1 MKSKF
6 WLILFIP
13 ITTFI
18 VLFFIDGNAE
28 GLISDKSD
36 DLEKV
41 VYELEQKDV
50 YELEEIEKSKE
61 VQVSASS
68 SSTKDHRENS
78 NIFNILVVGVDE
90 GGFDNSRSD
99 VMIVASINPDKKDIK
114 LTSVMRDTLSYIPTS
129 KTYQKLNHSYMEG
142 GPKET
147 VRAFNA
153 NFDLDIKDYVVFDF
167 NAVSKVVDA
176 VGGYPT
182 TINAGE
188 SKDMG
193 MEQGSYVLNGDQAV
207 KYMRVRYNSGG
218 DAGRNQRQRDLMEYV
233 MKKAME
239 LGKKDLLS
247 LATKIL
253 PMVRTSYNLFDISE
267 LLDIY
272 GMMGNELSIKQFSF
286 PSQYEGT
293 KLADGLWY
301 AVPNSMIDNVRKLHS
316 DIYETEQLLIDNN
329 VNTISENIQ
338 QRSGVY

>member
-13 ITTFI
+13 IVTFI

-28 GLISDKSD
+28 ELISD
-36 DLEKV
+36 DLERV
-41 VYELEQKDV
+41 VYELEEKDI
-50 YELEEIEKSKE
+50 YELEEIEKVKE

-78 NIFNILVVGVDE
+78 DIFNILVVGVDE

-99 VMIVASINPDKKDIK
+99 VMIIASINPDKKDIK

-176 VGGYPT
+176 VGGYPA

-193 MEQGSYVLNGDQAV
+193 MAQGSYVLNGDQAV
-207 KYMRVRYNSGG
+207 KYMRIRYNSGG

-233 MKKAME
+233 MKKAMD
-239 LGKKDLLS
+239 LGKKDMLS
-247 LATKIL
+247 LATKML
-253 PMVRTSYNLFDISE
+253 PMVRTSYNLFDISQ

-301 AVPNSMIDNVRKLHS
+301 AVPNSMIDNVIKLHS

>member
-13 ITTFI
+13 IVTFI

-28 GLISDKSD
+28 ELTSD
-36 DLEKV
+36 DLERV
-41 VYELEQKDV
+41 VYELEEKDV
-50 YELEEIEKSKE
+50 YELEEIEKFKE

-78 NIFNILVVGVDE
+78 DIFNILVIGVDE

-176 VGGYPT
+176 VGGYPA

-193 MEQGSYVLNGDQAV
+193 MAQGSYVLNGDQAV
-207 KYMRVRYNSGG
+207 KYMRIRYNSGG

-233 MKKAME
+233 MKKAMD
-239 LGKKDLLS
+239 LGKKDMLS
-247 LATKIL
+247 LATKML
-253 PMVRTSYNLFDISE
+253 PLVRTSYNLFDISQ

-301 AVPNSMIDNVRKLHS
+301 AVPNSMIDNVIKLHS